1 MIEKVKFREPL
12 GKVYSCHVLGVCLI
26 WEDISNSII
35 HSYSYERQLD
45 QTQDSVRLKG
55 PECLRQMRDTCLL

>member
-12 GKVYSCHVLGVCLI
+12 GKVYSCHVLGVCLV

-35 HSYSYERQLD
+35 HSYSYKRQLD
-45 QTQDSVRLKG
+45 Q
-55 PECLRQMRDTCLL
+55 